1 MSVVKRFLGLALL
14 AVAAGCGDNPV
25 TPDAPPSPA
34 ATRDGRWI
42 QDVDYLTS
50 QLERLHPNLFF
61 ATPRSTFEGAA
72 SDLKNEVPRLSDHQM
87 VLGLMRLAALP
98 GDAHTTLQR
107 WAGFERLPLRLASLA
122 DGLYVVAAEA
132 PLADALGARLLAV
145 GNVDAGEL
153 QERAAVFVSHENEA
167 WLRVQVPDLLV
178 VTDVLMALGAT
189 DTEAG
194 ARLWLQPAGGAA
206 FALDVAAKAPLPALV
221 DIASTAPVP
230 LHAQRRNANYWFTT
244 LDDSRTVY
252 LQYNRCQQDQEP
264 FENFASRVFQV
275 LDQGRADRLV
285 VDVRHNGGGS
295 SEVDN
300 ALLEGLSA
308 RPALRQR
315 GRLFCLIQGE
325 TFSAAMRTA
334 FDLQRAG
341 AVTVGAPTGGKPNS
355 HGNVQ
360 TLFLPNS
367 LLQLSYSTRY
377 FPLVT
382 GSDPASVF
390 PEVPVEPTI
399 DDVRL
404 GRDPLLE
411 AALGYAGQAR
421 PGPPPWGL
429 TAASRLRPQ
438 TPK

>member
-1 MSVVKRFLGLALL
+1 MIKRFFALALL
-14 AVAAGCGDNPV
+14 AAAGCGDDGV
-25 TPDAPPSPA
+25 RPDPPPSPA
-34 ATRDGRWI
+34 ASRDGRWL
-42 QDVDYLTS
+42 QDIDYLAG
-50 QLERLHPNLFF
+50 QLARLHPNLFF

-72 SDLKNEVPRLSDHQM
+72 NDLKDAVPRLSDHQVVVGM
-87 VLGLMRLAALP
+87 MRLTAVP

-107 WAGFERLPLRLASLA
+107 WNAFERLPLRLASLA

-132 PLADALGARLLAV
+132 PLADTLGARLLAV
-145 GNVDAGEL
+145 GNVDAAEL
-153 QERAAVFVSHENEA
+153 QARAAAFVSHENEA

-178 VTDVLMALGAT
+178 ITDVLLALGAADDHT
-189 DTEAG
+189 G
-194 ARLWLQPAGGAA
+194 ARLRLQTAGGDA
-206 FALDVAAKAPLPALV
+206 FALDVPARLPLPVLV
-221 DIASTAPVP
+221 DITTASGSPVP

-244 LDDSRTVY
+244 LDDSRTLY
-252 LQYNRCQQDQEP
+252 LQYNRCQQDVEP
-264 FENFASRVFQV
+264 FDNFASRVFQV
-275 LDQGRADRLV
+275 LEQGQADRLV
-285 VDVRHNGGGS
+285 VDVRHNGGGN

-300 ALLEGLSA
+300 ALIEGLAA

-325 TFSAAMRTA
+325 TFSAGMRTA

-341 AVTVGAPTGGKPNS
+341 AVMVGAPTGGKPNS

-367 LLQLSYSTRY
+367 QLQVTYSTR
-377 FPLVT
+377 FFQLVQ

-390 PEVPVEPTI
+390 PDVPVEPTL

-411 AALGYAGQAR
+411 AAVRFR
-421 PGPPPWGL
+421 P
-429 TAASRLRPQ
+429 
-438 TPK
+438 